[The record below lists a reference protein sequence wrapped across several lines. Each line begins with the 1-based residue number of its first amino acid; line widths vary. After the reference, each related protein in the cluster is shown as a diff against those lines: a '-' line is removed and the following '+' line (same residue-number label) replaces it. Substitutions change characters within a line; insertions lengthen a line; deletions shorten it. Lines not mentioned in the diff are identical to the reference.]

1 MVLKSDG
8 KMVTKN
14 GRETIKSLGSNAV
27 KEWITSTL
35 VFETVSSTTKI
46 NSECKSNGEG
56 STNTKFN
63 CFKNMQLDE
72 LEPGESGN
80 SQFYC
85 EMEIIYFKVVLFC
98 NLYVCILLYI
108 LCMQAQ
114 NYMIEFILRHF
125 FCLMSKQFQ
134 IIS

>member
-35 VFETVSSTTKI
+35 VFETISSTTKI

-85 EMEIIYFKVVLFC
+85 EIDNPKDEKNNVT
-98 NLYVCILLYI
+98 
-108 LCMQAQ
+108 
-114 NYMIEFILRHF
+114 
-125 FCLMSKQFQ
+125 K
-134 IIS
+134 